1 MEKKLL
7 FDSALFPLQM
17 TQLFLTQKEDFPVM
31 GFSRPSFIYVH
42 RGSISISFPSSRL
55 PLHSSGAIYIA
66 RNRKCSVHADSDCE
80 LTLISFDEELF
91 AQGSLVSQKYLI
103 PLARLGSDYSVLS
116 KRGATGLEKM
126 IDSIDE
132 AAFGWELKALA
143 GLLEVL
149 GIICYENQSR
159 LSEKEDCQDPRLRR
173 MLDYMKNHIGER
185 LCLEDIAKE
194 GCVSV
199 REASRLFE
207 KELGSSV
214 MKHFLFMR
222 LEKAKALLEKG
233 ELNVSEICQASGF
246 ESVSHFST
254 CFRRVYAMSPSQ
266 FRRKGS
272 S

>member
-1 MEKKLL
+1 
-7 FDSALFPLQM
+7 
-17 TQLFLTQKEDFPVM
+17 
-31 GFSRPSFIYVH
+31 
-42 RGSISISFPSSRL
+42 
-55 PLHSSGAIYIA
+55 
-66 RNRKCSVHADSDCE
+66 
-80 LTLISFDEELF
+80 
-91 AQGSLVSQKYLI
+91 
-103 PLARLGSDYSVLS
+103 
-116 KRGATGLEKM
+116 
-126 IDSIDE
+126 
-132 AAFGWELKALA
+132 
-143 GLLEVL
+143 
-149 GIICYENQSR
+149 
-159 LSEKEDCQDPRLRR
+159 
-173 MLDYMKNHIGER
+173 MKNHIGER